1 MQMKAQQI
9 ISQNLEETR
18 NLENQWS
25 GNVVKQQLINPFCPT
40 NMNPIS
46 PKSSLDSIDF
56 RSCSINDV
64 MNMRDIQCQPYS
76 NKRMSNDLG
85 EHQETSLGMMG
96 NYN

>member
-1 MQMKAQQI
+1 MKAQQI

-56 RSCSINDV
+56 NSCSINDV
-64 MNMRDIQCQPYS
+64 MSIQFQAYS